1 MILESVLMNIPF
13 LHSDCTSGSVV
24 DLIED
29 GKEAPSSQNLYAGSV
44 YYEICLHRQ
53 RMKIGE
59 CDLRIGMNDELYYAG
74 NIGYRIFDGWRG
86 HHYAYE
92 ACLLLFRIAKEKYHM
107 NTLIITCS
115 PENTAS
121 KKTLERLGGTL
132 VETVNVPEWH
142 WLCRRGERVKEIYS
156 FKL

>member
-1 MILESVLMNIPF
+1 MKIPF
-13 LHSDCTSGSVV
+13 LHPGVTSGEIV

-29 GKEAPSSQNLYAGSV
+29 GREEPNAKNQFAGSV
-44 YYEICLHRQ
+44 YYEIVLHRQ

-59 CDLRIGMNDELYYAG
+59 CDLRFGMNDELYYAG

-92 ACLLLFRIAKEKYHM
+92 ACKILFRLAKQEYHM
-107 NTLIITCS
+107 YRLIVTCS

-121 KKTLERLGGTL
+121 KKTLEKLGGVL
-132 VETVNVPEWH
+132 VETVDVPEWH
-142 WLCRRGERVKEIYS
+142 WLYKRGEKKKEIYR
-156 FKL
+156 FDL